1 MYAEPRAKRVS
12 TAQVEKYGGCLQRR
26 NAHQQQA
33 LQPAGSVRS
42 FWVMREQLLVEAS
55 QRDYSLAS
63 WLLRTL
69 HASRESSCQ
78 PTSNGKQ
85 GPALLLHLL
94 RILQLPYLAT
104 ICSLDVQAPQPGLPG
119 YLLQGK

>member
-85 GPALLLHLL
+85 GPALLLHFVAHTAASVPCNYMFTGRASASTWITRLFAA
-94 RILQLPYLAT
+94 R
-104 ICSLDVQAPQPGLPG
+104 
-119 YLLQGK
+119 